1 MRWVVGCML
10 ALAACRPDCTPSG
23 GAPAPIV
30 LLVTVDTLRAD
41 HLGSYGSRLARTPHL
56 DQLGAE
62 GVRFTRVWSAANA
75 TVPSHVSLFTS
86 QPLARHGV
94 VSNQPKRVPVVR
106 TVHDVFR
113 DAGYRTAAFVSA
125 YHVGPHM
132 LFGALLDHLERF
144 DGPEQAT
151 KPWRAEETVDR
162 TLDWMRG
169 ACHGRA
175 FAWVHLWDPHMP
187 YAPPPPFDRAYYRG
201 DPRDPRYSSL
211 VDVEFDWV
219 LHDMTHIRDRLA
231 AHPAVM
237 RAVKDRLHVSSRQ
250 SRSLILHPDALQ
262 RAAPDRATFED
273 LFARTSPVVTSLQ
286 RSLPF
291 DRNFAHF
298 LTGVRDVE
306 YPRAL
311 YAGEASYVDQELG
324 RLVDTLTSWGLRDRM
339 VVVATADHGEGLGDH
354 RIYFNHIGLW
364 EPMLRVPLIV
374 WAPGRLAPK
383 VDDRPASGLD
393 VAPTLLRAVGL
404 EVPPSMEGRDV
415 LTGDAPRRPLVA
427 ESVERWQTALVDDDW
442 KIVRTATGFYVTS
455 AFHRDAG
462 DVELYD
468 LAHDPDE
475 GTNLAA
481 SEPARLA
488 DMQAR
493 LDAWLAAQAAAGDGT
508 PARPLP
514 TSPADRA
521 RLRALGY
528 IED

>member
-1 MRWVVGCML
+1 
-10 ALAACRPDCTPSG
+10 
-23 GAPAPIV
+23 
-30 LLVTVDTLRAD
+30 
-41 HLGSYGSRLARTPHL
+41 
-56 DQLGAE
+56 
-62 GVRFTRVWSAANA
+62 
-75 TVPSHVSLFTS
+75 
-86 QPLARHGV
+86 
-94 VSNQPKRVPVVR
+94 
-106 TVHDVFR
+106 
-113 DAGYRTAAFVSA
+113 
-125 YHVGPHM
+125 
-132 LFGALLDHLERF
+132 
-144 DGPEQAT
+144 
-151 KPWRAEETVDR
+151 
-162 TLDWMRG
+162 
-169 ACHGRA
+169 
-175 FAWVHLWDPHMP
+175 
-187 YAPPPPFDRAYYRG
+187 
-201 DPRDPRYSSL
+201 
-211 VDVEFDWV
+211 
-219 LHDMTHIRDRLA
+219 MTHIRDRLA